1 MHHRQT
7 PSSNSTNVHEEET
20 AQIEHVL
27 QHHRQLQEELTG
39 DLSKMAAQLKS
50 NSLAFGDLL
59 EKDDQVIGVVLSLRI
74 WEALADI
81 SSATVLF
88 FRSYETPRM
97 LLLVI

>member
-1 MHHRQT
+1 MHYIVRLYIDLWHRRQT
-7 PSSNSTNVHEEET
+7 PSSNSGNVHEEET

-59 EKDDQVIGVVLSLRI
+59 EKDDQVR
-74 WEALADI
+74 
-81 SSATVLF
+81 
-88 FRSYETPRM
+88 
-97 LLLVI
+97 

>member
-1 MHHRQT
+1 MHYIVRLYIDLSHRRQT
-7 PSSNSTNVHEEET
+7 PSSNSGNVHEEET

-59 EKDDQVIGVVLSLRI
+59 EKDDQVRWSCYHIINMRSIYLYL
-74 WEALADI
+74 
-81 SSATVLF
+81 LF
-88 FRSYETPRM
+88 HCCFVP
-97 LLLVI
+97 